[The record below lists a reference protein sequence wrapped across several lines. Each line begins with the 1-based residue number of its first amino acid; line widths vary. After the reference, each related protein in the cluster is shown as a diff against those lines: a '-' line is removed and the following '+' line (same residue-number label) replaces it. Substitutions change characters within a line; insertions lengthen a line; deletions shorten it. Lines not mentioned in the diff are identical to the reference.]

1 MKVIIPL
8 DRHRRCSARDH
19 RRRWA
24 PAQSQPARPA
34 PPALGDGPWDL
45 RTETGMI
52 HVSVLTKDLESPWGL
67 AFLPDG
73 GMLVTERPGRLR
85 VIRDGKLDPK
95 PIEGL
100 PDLVSHGHQRT
111 LRSRAASRLRAQP
124 ARSTLPIPSRN
135 RRTATR

>member
-1 MKVIIPL
+1 MIPSFRSL
-8 DRHRRCSARDH
+8 AIVSTVLATLGVF
-19 RRRWA
+19 A
-24 PAQSQPARPA
+24 PAQSQPARPP
-34 PPALGDGPWDL
+34 PPALPDGPWDI
-45 RTETGMI
+45 RTETGLI
-52 HVSVLTKDLESPWGL
+52 HVSVLTKDLQSPWGL

-111 LRSRAASRLRAQP
+111 LRYRAASRLRA
-124 ARSTLPIPSRN
+124 ATGSSTLRIPSRN